1 MRRFDTWDSGIIFYP
16 GEDFHRKRGAS
27 MTRNDKQSAQPI
39 GIRLSLWSIRNQSWL
54 AGHIRIYIYTG
65 TALIAFLALAEVITI
80 ETAMLSAFCAGLIIM
95 GLIWTL
101 IQHRKSI
108 LLNIDEPDLRRE
120 AHNTM
125 LEYLHEVD
133 PDTFAYRD
141 LQPIAAK
148 HREECS
154 ECRL

>member
-39 GIRLSLWSIRNQSWL
+39 GIRLSLWSIRNQTWL
-54 AGHIRIYIYTG
+54 AGQIRIYIYAG
-65 TALIAFLALAEVITI
+65 TVLIAFLSLAGVITI
-80 ETAMLSAFCAGLIIM
+80 ETAMLSAFCGGVIIM

-101 IQHRKSI
+101 VQQRKAI
-108 LLNIDEPDLRRE
+108 LLNINEPEMRRK

-125 LEYLHEVD
+125 LAYLKEID

-141 LQPIAAK
+141 LRPIAAK
-148 HREECS
+148 HRDECP
-154 ECRL
+154 ECHL

>member
-1 MRRFDTWDSGIIFYP
+1 MA
-16 GEDFHRKRGAS
+16 RKDNKS
-27 MTRNDKQSAQPI
+27 TQSI
-39 GIRLSLWSIRNQSWL
+39 GIRLSLWSIRNQTWL

-80 ETAMLSAFCAGLIIM
+80 ETAMLSAFCGGLIIM

-101 IQHRKSI
+101 IQQRKTI
-108 LLNIDEPDLRRE
+108 LLNINEPELRRQ
-120 AHNTM
+120 AHDTM
-125 LEYLHEVD
+125 LAYLHELD

-148 HREECS
+148 HREECP
-154 ECRL
+154 ECHLQ

>member
-1 MRRFDTWDSGIIFYP
+1 M
-16 GEDFHRKRGAS
+16 A
-27 MTRNDKQSAQPI
+27 RNDDKMTQSIA
-39 GIRLSLWSIRNQSWL
+39 IRLSLWSIRNQSWL
-54 AGHIRIYIYTG
+54 AGHVRIYIYAG
-65 TALIAFLALAEVITI
+65 TALIAFLALAGVITI
-80 ETAMLSAFCAGLIIM
+80 ETAMLSAFCGGLIIM

-101 IQHRKSI
+101 IQQRKAI
-108 LLNIDEPDLRRE
+108 LLNIHEPELRRQ